1 MNKNVWNHNYAY
13 HNWIKK
19 NIDNNSIV
27 LDVGCGDGT
36 LIFKI
41 CKMCKKV
48 YGIDTNI
55 NSIDIAR
62 SNNRYDN
69 VSFINDDFLK
79 YNFGRIKFDNIIF
92 VASIHHMNME
102 DALIKAKNLLKK
114 DGKII
119 IVGLSKPSSIID
131 YVIEVL
137 RIIPSFIISKIKE
150 NKTSEEMDIET
161 NYNFPNSD
169 EVRNTCKKVLKRNYV
184 IKYALHYRY
193 LLLWNKKILED

>member
-19 NIDNNSIV
+19 NIENNSIV

-41 CKMCKKV
+41 SKKCKKV
-48 YGIDTNI
+48 YGIDIDKKSI
-55 NSIDIAR
+55 NVAIKD
-62 SNNRYDN
+62 NKDDN

-79 YNFGRIKFDNIIF
+79 YNFENMKFDMIIF
-92 VASIHHMNME
+92 VAAIHHMNMK
-102 DALIKAKNLLKK
+102 DALLKAQSLLKEN
-114 DGKII
+114 GKII
-119 IVGLSKPSSIID
+119 IVGLSKPSSIFD

-137 RIIPSFIISKIKE
+137 RIVPSFVVSKFKG
-150 NKTSEEMDIET
+150 NKTSEEMNIET
-161 NYNFPNSD
+161 NYNFPTSD
-169 EVRNTCKKVLKRNYV
+169 EVRSICKQILKRNYK

-193 LLLWNKKILED
+193 LLLWTKK